1 MVMIKDKLFIRWET
15 QSPEVIIVLKLNETA
30 YRPVSLFCEDLTLG
44 HINPV
49 PG

>member
-1 MVMIKDKLFIRWET
+1 MVMIKDKLFIRET
-15 QSPEVIIVLKLNETA
+15 RSPEVIISSSNETA
-30 YRPVSLFCEDLTLG
+30 YRPVSLLCEDLTLG